1 MNCGNVEVIRV
12 ADRLT
17 CGNIPALAQQ
27 FVGSLACAAVAV
39 SSDLDHAL
47 RMGELLVAVMDRET
61 GCKNIE
67 VHEDGH
73 GHGIFGD
80 DDRYHG
86 PFCALRLP
94 NGKRAVMDPTMAAV
108 YSATLLQTLLDHFKG
123 AEKPALAAYNGGIG
137 HVEDALL
144 HGQDVDVCTTGKN
157 YGADV
162 LARAARFFPTPA
174 GI

>member
-1 MNCGNVEVIRV
+1 MDCGNVEIVRV

-17 CGNIPALAQQ
+17 CGKIPAAAQKY
-27 FVGSLACAAVAV
+27 VGSLACAAVAV
-39 SSDLDHAL
+39 SVDLEHAL

-61 GCKNIE
+61 LCRNIE

-80 DDRYHG
+80 DDRYHTA
-86 PFCALRLP
+86 FCALRLP

-108 YSATLLQTLLDHFKG
+108 YSATLLQTLLDHFEG
-123 AEKPALAAYNGGIG
+123 EERLALPAYNTGPDN
-137 HVEDALL
+137 VEDAVK
-144 HGQDVDVCTTGKN
+144 HGLDPDTHTTGHN
-157 YGADV
+157 YGKDV
-162 LARAARFFPTPA
+162 LARAAKFFPDPA